1 MATVFSMI
9 GIAGVLIAFG
19 WFSVRETANI
29 ARFLRDLGEG
39 SPVDFEP
46 SIVRAY
52 RGAERA

>member
-1 MATVFSMI
+1 MATAFSI
-9 GIAGVLIAFG
+9 VGIAGVLIAFG

-39 SPVDFEP
+39 SAVDFET
-46 SIVRAY
+46 SIVRVY